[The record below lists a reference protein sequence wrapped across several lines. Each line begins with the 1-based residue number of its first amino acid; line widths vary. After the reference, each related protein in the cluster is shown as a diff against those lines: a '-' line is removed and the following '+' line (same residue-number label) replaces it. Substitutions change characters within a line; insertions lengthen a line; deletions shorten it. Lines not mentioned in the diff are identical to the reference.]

1 MSEQAPA
8 VDQEGQGADTQ
19 ERAVLQRVISEIALK
34 EQQLAAQREQLQ
46 QRIAQYE
53 QQAWLNRAS
62 DREGLARQARDY
74 SQRLQGHLSLI
85 EQQVETLRIQREQLA
100 QHLALVEAQHPLTSP
115 DEPGRADAAPGAG
128 WLTPDWPDKAAPKKS
143 RSRKLL
149 AAFCVLAVA
158 VVVTPLALLHARSSP
173 TNPTRPKTNKIYPTP
188 TLTPLPQPI
197 IFTPAGTAPA
207 TRDCQTSVNYAC
219 YSPEQI
225 QGAFHLTSLY
235 KQGYDGQGQ
244 TIVIIGAGHTTTLKE
259 DLHAFDLAWGLP
271 DPPNFQILQPLGPPV
286 PYDCGPQGDGLT
298 LENTLDVEWSHAM
311 APGANIVLLIWRNG
325 YSGASPQAN
334 CGIIGIEDAVAY
346 ALDHQ
351 LGQVIS
357 ISYGGSELGFAGE
370 TPAEKAGDQQFYARA
385 HTIFKRAADARVTVL
400 AATGDTGVT
409 NPDGAQPD
417 SVWKT
422 PNVSWPAS
430 DPYVL
435 AVGGTSVQI
444 VDTNGDTAGE
454 QVWNDTKLGGAT
466 GGGLSAVFPEPEYQK
481 LVPNQALFQ
490 GKRGIPDVAFPAAI
504 NYSLYSSS
512 RAGAMGK
519 INPGK
524 WNHWDLIGGT
534 SASAPCWAGIV
545 ALLNQL
551 EGSALGFLQPALYQL
566 RGQGMNDI
574 TQGNNSFGGV
584 QGYQAQAGYDLA
596 SGWGTPL
603 ADQLIP
609 DLINLVNNAPAA
621 CPDGARQCG

>member
-1 MSEQAPA
+1 MSEQAPT
-8 VDQEGQGADTQ
+8 VDQEDSQGADAQ
-19 ERAVLQRVISEIALK
+19 EQDALQRAISEIALK
-34 EQQLAAQREQLQ
+34 EQQLTAQREQLLR
-46 QRIAQYE
+46 RIAQYE
-53 QQAWLNRAS
+53 QQAWLDRAS
-62 DREGLARQARDY
+62 DREGMARQMLDY
-74 SQRLQGHLSLI
+74 SQRLQGHLPLI
-85 EQQVETLRIQREQLA
+85 QHQLETLHVQREQLA
-100 QHLALVEAQHPLTSP
+100 QHLALVEGSPALAGPLAP
-115 DEPGRADAAPGAG
+115 AWPGKGAPIK
-128 WLTPDWPDKAAPKKS
+128 P
-143 RSRKLL
+143 RRRKLL
-149 AAFCVLAVA
+149 AVLCVLAVV
-158 VVVTPLALLHARSSP
+158 VVVTPLVLFHGQRGPATTRAR
-173 TNPTRPKTNKIYPTP
+173 TQKIYPTP
-188 TLTPLPQPI
+188 TLTPIPPPL

-207 TRDCQTSVNYAC
+207 TRDCQASLSYAC

-225 QGAFHLTSLY
+225 QGAFHLTPLY
-235 KQGYDGQGQ
+235 RQGYDGQGQ
-244 TIVIIGAGHTTTLKE
+244 TIVIIGAGHTTTLKA
-259 DLHAFDLAWGLP
+259 DLQAFDRAWGLP
-271 DPPNFQILQPLGPPV
+271 DPPSFEILQPQGAPV
-286 PYDCGPQGDGLT
+286 PYDCGLQGDGLT
-298 LENTLDVEWSHAM
+298 LENTLDVEWSHAI

-325 YSGASPQAN
+325 FAGAPPQQN

-351 LGQVIS
+351 LGQIIS
-357 ISYGGSELGFAGE
+357 ISYGGSELGFVGE
-370 TPAEKAGDQQFYARA
+370 TSAEKASDQQMYARA
-385 HTIFKRAADARVTVL
+385 HAIFKRAANEHVTVL

-409 NPDGAQPD
+409 NPDGSSQAD
-417 SVWKT
+417 AVWKT

-444 VDTNGDTAGE
+444 VDANGDTTGQ
-454 QVWNDTKLGGAT
+454 QVWNDTRLGGAT
-466 GGGLSAVFPEPEYQK
+466 GGGLSAVFAEPDYQK
-481 LVPNQALFQ
+481 LVPNQELFQ

-545 ALLNQL
+545 ALANQL

-584 QGYQAQAGYDLA
+584 QGYQAQKGYDLV

-609 DLINLVNNAPAA
+609 ALINLVNSAPAS
-621 CPDGARQCG
+621 CPAGARQCA